1 MRDEVRVAVTVITVL
16 FVLEDAGR
24 QGLPLQGL
32 HALAVRAT
40 AELCAA
46 VPGGCSVLCTRMS
59 HS

>member
-32 HALAVRAT
+32 HALAV
-40 AELCAA
+40 
-46 VPGGCSVLCTRMS
+46 
-59 HS
+59 